1 MLHLIYGGNWKIY
14 IYQYI
19 FLYVYVRILISSISL
34 KSLHFILFCQG
45 HVLQAKKNLRIM
57 DFCFLSLMKNY
68 FQQAFM
74 HREKKYTHIIFSS
87 NFLSKSKFAISFSPI
102 FPHLTKK
109 KGKKKK
115 LRFHEIAKCNLSIA
129 MAWNWNTNISLYAYA
144 T

>member
-1 MLHLIYGGNWKIY
+1 M
-14 IYQYI
+14 
-19 FLYVYVRILISSISL
+19 SL

-45 HVLQAKKNLRIM
+45 HVLQAKKNSRIM
-57 DFCFLSLMKNY
+57 NFCFLSLMKNY

-109 KGKKKK
+109 GKKKK
-115 LRFHEIAKCNLSIA
+115 KHFHEIAKCNLSING
-129 MAWNWNTNISLYAYA
+129 MKLKHQHIPMCLCHLNMLFLSLGDARYMPK
-144 T
+144 